1 MKTQRGAPM
10 QSEDFLFEEK
20 PVFDWNRVPVGT
32 VSETRRDPKTRE
44 ARQLVLTLTPEA
56 KTRLGTSATTME
68 LPAKLVSGLRRDG
81 VTLDRSITELRQID
95 RFESILKK

>member
-1 MKTQRGAPM
+1 M

-56 KTRLGTSATTME
+56 MTKLGTSVSTFE
-68 LPAKLVSGLRRDG
+68 LPANLVFGMRRDE
-81 VTLDRSITELRQID
+81 VTLDRSLTELKRIE
-95 RFESILKK
+95 RLESVLKK